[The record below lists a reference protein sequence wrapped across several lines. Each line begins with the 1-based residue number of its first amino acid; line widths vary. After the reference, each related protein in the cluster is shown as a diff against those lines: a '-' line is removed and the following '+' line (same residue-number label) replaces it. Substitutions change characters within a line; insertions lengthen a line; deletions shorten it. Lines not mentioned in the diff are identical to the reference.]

1 MKKLGKKLDITID
14 DSFKIIHGTIDN
26 GNPRTM
32 YINISSWVDL
42 TEDKDISISK
52 IIDKLHR
59 RIKNN
64 LFYKIDKNIF
74 DNKKVITDFT
84 LKESGITNKKR
95 SFLSCEITVFQNTLN
110 SFNTVSVLNEL
121 NNITNIILNEM
132 KSSKNF
138 KFYKTKK

>member
-1 MKKLGKKLDITID
+1 VKKLGKKLDITID